1 MQTNQPF
8 RRAYIYMAQAQA
20 LAATGLNIAAILAE
34 LGHYQGGASR
44 RKAHATGS
52 IMPNKRAAAK
62 HRNTLRN
69 RSAHK
74 GS

>member
-1 MQTNQPF
+1 MQNNQPF
-8 RRAYIYMAQAQA
+8 RRAYAYMAQAQA
-20 LAATGLNIAAILAE
+20 LAATGLNIAAIIAK
-34 LGHYQGGASR
+34 LGEYQGGSSR

-52 IMPNKRAAAK
+52 IMPNKRAAQK

-74 GS
+74 GR